1 MSHWETGVG
10 FFSLFPGSGKR
21 IGSLASDLLPRL
33 ATSISLF
40 IHIRCDI
47 SRRFPCFVTFLR
59 FCFTRGRDGYHVFQG
74 SRGGN
79 DTRLHCL
86 GTIAISGF
94 VFLFFFCWFVA
105 PGFQFSSI
113 LHLTLSGLYIGFLLG
128 MGDTRILI
136 TSLPRGAVAG
146 WGVWLRSETM
156 GCGVV
161 FCF

>member
-1 MSHWETGVG
+1 MFFKDLEAETIHVCIVWA
-10 FFSLFPGSGKR
+10 LLQYLGS
-21 IGSLASDLLPRL
+21 
-33 ATSISLF
+33 F
-40 IHIRCDI
+40 
-47 SRRFPCFVTFLR
+47 
-59 FCFTRGRDGYHVFQG
+59 FCFSFAG
-74 SRGGN
+74 
-79 DTRLHCL
+79 
-86 GTIAISGF
+86 
-94 VFLFFFCWFVA
+94 FVA